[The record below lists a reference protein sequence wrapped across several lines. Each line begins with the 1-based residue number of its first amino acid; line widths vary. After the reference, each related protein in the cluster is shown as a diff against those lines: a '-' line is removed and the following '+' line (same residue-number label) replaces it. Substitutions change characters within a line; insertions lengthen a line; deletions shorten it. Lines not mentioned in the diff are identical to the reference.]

1 MSAWRLR
8 ARPRNVLTVSRV
20 DILPRVRSS
29 EHVVDLFAVIVRA
42 LGVLALDGILERT
55 GPACEVIVAVAA
67 AASARWKRF
76 AGRDLS
82 SLTRLRGRAGWRS
95 TGRRSWV
102 LVDDLHRRW
111 MDEASQ
117 RPRSHSEAFRCA
129 SSADQDD
136 SKALT
141 GSCAC
146 RTLFAP
152 LRAVGSRSPSP
163 APTSHG
169 DNDAGVLDDEAALV
183 LADPGP
189 SVQGQGFSI
198 YLASLVAYLAFLLWS
213 LCPDRWLVA
222 MGIEWYPNR
231 CVDYQCRSLCLT
243 LKRASR
249 EWAVLVPAWSVM
261 LVAFTYITYALVN
274 VAVTPYRKILGE
286 SCICTACP
294 NMAEWA

>member
-1 MSAWRLR
+1 
-8 ARPRNVLTVSRV
+8 
-20 DILPRVRSS
+20 
-29 EHVVDLFAVIVRA
+29 
-42 LGVLALDGILERT
+42 
-55 GPACEVIVAVAA
+55 
-67 AASARWKRF
+67 
-76 AGRDLS
+76 
-82 SLTRLRGRAGWRS
+82 
-95 TGRRSWV
+95 
-102 LVDDLHRRW
+102 

-117 RPRSHSEAFRCA
+117 RPRSHSEAF
-129 SSADQDD
+129 
-136 SKALT
+136 
-141 GSCAC
+141 

-231 CVDYQCRSLCLT
+231 
-243 LKRASR
+243 

-274 VAVTPYRKILGE
+274 VAVTPYRKILDPKVAA
-286 SCICTACP
+286 SCTDDERDLPALMRQTLDMPPGDIPPLFEVPPELVRACRDG
-294 NMAEWA
+294 